1 MKTQICWP
9 SFQFTGCHYALLSNS
24 DSSLKRVTNELFFPS
39 LFFDTDMRWGLYS
52 YVLNQG
58 CGRQRWSGEWGLLF
72 TGVTAIHVK
81 KMKAQ
86 IHKTKSCKS
95 TDSAQM
101 LHIIRSS
108 TKNILCQFSQ
118 HLLLFPDQITDTC
131 LSEQLGAVYGRSWMN
146 QIGSVRCHSMSE
158 VKRWPL
164 QWCLRGNN
172 RKQGEVDCST
182 CVQVWHGQ
190 VWN

>member
-9 SFQFTGCHYALLSNS
+9 SVQFTGCHYALLSNS

-58 CGRQRWSGEWGLLF
+58 WGRQRWSGEWGLLF
-72 TGVTAIHVK
+72 MGVTAIHVK

-118 HLLLFPDQITDTC
+118 HLLLFPDQITDTFVW
-131 LSEQLGAVYGRSWMN
+131 AVG
-146 QIGSVRCHSMSE
+146 C
-158 VKRWPL
+158 
-164 QWCLRGNN
+164 CLRQVMDESDWQC
-172 RKQGEVDCST
+172 KVPLHVWGEMVAVTVMSA
-182 CVQVWHGQ
+182 WE
-190 VWN
+190 